1 MELLL
6 VSPQKKHQNLLC
18 SLLLWRR
25 LASMIFILLQTFQ
38 FLSTSCFCRTA
49 NASVRVLTNSL
60 CCCLK
65 WDWSKRYR
73 HRTAPSLGVWQLIP
87 RLVTHQRS
95 DNVPPTPQG
104 PDTQASP
111 QTKPPLCPVFPLAFL
126 TLLLSQDSGSSPP
139 PCSSLPGKA
148 SGSSQYGAPLL
159 ITAYRKMQL
168 KRLFCSFVNI
178 SEAFLNST
186 FIFSESW
193 KQSQQ
198 GKAFVLTKNNDMLV
212 YTFNRLSSVPLTLLN
227 CSHGSWGLL
236 EKRSVQQKQVVC
248 TETATN
254 QGGACVHVPVLSE
267 KTRRWETL

>member
-1 MELLL
+1 
-6 VSPQKKHQNLLC
+6 
-18 SLLLWRR
+18 
-25 LASMIFILLQTFQ
+25 MIFILVQTFH

-65 WDWSKRYR
+65 QDRSKWYR

-87 RLVTHQRS
+87 WLVTHQRS
-95 DNVPPTPQG
+95 DNIPPTPQG

-126 TLLLSQDSGSSPP
+126 TPQRYHPP
-139 PCSSLPGKA
+139 PTQTISCTLQSGLRQLPTPVCSSLPGKA

-159 ITAYRKMQL
+159 ITAYRKMQP
-168 KRLFCSFVNI
+168 KRLFCSFINI
-178 SEAFLNST
+178 LEAFLNST

-198 GKAFVLTKNNDMLV
+198 GKAFVLTKNSDMLV
-212 YTFNRLSSVPLTLLN
+212 HTFNRISSVP
-227 CSHGSWGLL
+227 SWT
-236 EKRSVQQKQVVC
+236 VAMAV
-248 TETATN
+248 
-254 QGGACVHVPVLSE
+254 
-267 KTRRWETL
+267 